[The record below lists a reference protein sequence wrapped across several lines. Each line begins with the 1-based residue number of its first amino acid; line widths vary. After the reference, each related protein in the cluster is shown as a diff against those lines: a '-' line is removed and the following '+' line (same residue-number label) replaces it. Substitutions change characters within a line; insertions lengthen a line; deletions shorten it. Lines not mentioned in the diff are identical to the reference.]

1 MNRDQFVRQRLVDMA
16 ERKKNIFADKR
27 YGLLFKNKFGV
38 SKHRKP
44 HNPEEVEA
52 FRKSFRKEV
61 SAEKRRTVL
70 IWILTI
76 LFTVLFFYIL
86 IIFLSA

>member
-27 YGLLFKNKFGV
+27 HGLLFKNKFGI
-38 SKHRKP
+38 SKNRKK

-52 FRKSFRKEV
+52 FRKSFHKKV
-61 SAEKRRTVL
+61 SAEKRRTL
-70 IWILTI
+70 LTWILTI
-76 LFTVLFFYIL
+76 LLTILFFYMF